1 MDAFIQDHVC
11 AICGDIGT
19 NSLCNHCSLAACKRC
34 RANCCVKI
42 PCSACRKSK
51 NWALRC
57 DRCGKNVCAACA
69 PSSGAFVHSGLCR
82 RCCSEQLAPCFS
94 ALSLVAVDLTVS
106 VRRKI
111 EGVTT

>member
-57 DRCGKNVCAACA
+57 FVREDLIAFLGKLDGGSHLPHDRGDAPPASTAASML
-69 PSSGAFVHSGLCR
+69 PSRV
-82 RCCSEQLAPCFS
+82 
-94 ALSLVAVDLTVS
+94 VARARPGV
-106 VRRKI
+106 I
-111 EGVTT
+111 E